1 MRDETDHRNYE
12 DALAS
17 IKKTIE
23 SYEGCTAEE
32 RAALSREIA
41 DLRSIEQKLTSGRVD
56 IALFGEISKG
66 KSSLINALIG
76 RPVARVDVRGGTTI
90 DLRNW
95 TWESC
100 SYKVPGLGESHVV
113 LVDTPGLNEV
123 GGADRARLAREASEK
138 ADLILFV
145 VDADLN
151 AGEAATLI
159 ELVRTRKPVFVV
171 LNKIDRYSPGDR
183 ERLLEIIRRER
194 LPRQIRPEDVIPVSA
209 DPPEREIVT
218 IKPDGS
224 ETSEW
229 SKPAP
234 QVENL
239 RLRILEVLEH
249 EGKAL
254 LVLNA
259 ALFTADRSDKLAA
272 VRVGLREATVNDL
285 IMKFAVIKGTAV
297 AFNPVP
303 VADVLGGT
311 ACDFGMVYQLARI
324 YGYPMTWAKA
334 RQLVNSIASSVASMV
349 AIELLTHTAAGIFK
363 GLTFGW
369 GTVVTA
375 LPQGGV
381 AAFGTYIVGQAT
393 KVYFEN
399 NASWGKGGPKTV
411 VEAIL
416 KSIDK
421 KSVLKEL
428 KQEIRKTM
436 ERNPHAKG
444 GAGM

>member
-1 MRDETDHRNYE
+1 MSHESDHQNYLS
-12 DALAS
+12 ALAS

-23 SYEGCTAEE
+23 TYEGCSEEE
-32 RAALSREIA
+32 RSALTREIA
-41 DLRSIEQKLTSGRVD
+41 ELRSIEEKLTAGRVD
-56 IALFGEISKG
+56 IVLFGEISKG

-76 RPVARVDVRGGTTI
+76 QSVAKVDVRGGTTI

-100 SYKVPGLGESHVV
+100 SYRIPGLGESCVV

-123 GGADRARLAREASEK
+123 DGSDRARLAREASEK

-151 AGEAATLI
+151 SSEAATLI
-159 ELVRTRKPVFVV
+159 ELVRTRKPIFVV
-171 LNKIDRYSPGDR
+171 LNKIDRYSRQDR
-183 ERLLEIIRRER
+183 ERLLGIIRKERIPRE
-194 LPRQIRPEDVIPVSA
+194 ITPEDVIPVSA
-209 DPPEREIVT
+209 DPPEREVIT
-218 IKPDGS
+218 IKPDGT

-229 SKPAP
+229 LKPEP
-234 QVENL
+234 QVESL
-239 RLRILEVLEH
+239 RLRILEVLEN

-259 ALFTADRSDKLAA
+259 ALFTADRSDKLAS
-272 VRVGLREATVNDL
+272 VRVRLREEKVNDM
-285 IMKFAVIKGTAV
+285 IRRFAVVKGTAV

-324 YGYPMTWAKA
+324 YGYPMSWAKA
-334 RQLVNSIASSVASMV
+334 RELVNSIASSVASMV
-349 AIELLTHTAAGIFK
+349 AIELMTHTAAGIFK
-363 GLTFGW
+363 GLTLGW

-393 KVYFEN
+393 KIYFEN
-399 NASWGKGGPKTV
+399 NASWGRGGPKPV
-411 VEAIL
+411 VEEIL
-416 KSIDK
+416 KTIDK
-421 KSVLKEL
+421 KSVLTEL
-428 KQEIRKTM
+428 KKEIQKSL
-436 ERNPHAKG
+436 ERNKHAKRQP
-444 GAGM
+444 AG

>member
-1 MRDETDHRNYE
+1 MSHDTDHQNYLN
-12 DALAS
+12 ALAS

-23 SYEGCTAEE
+23 SYEGCSEDE
-32 RAALSREIA
+32 RAALTREIA
-41 DLRSIEQKLTSGRVD
+41 ELRSIEEKLTSGRVD
-56 IALFGEISKG
+56 IVLFGEISKG

-76 RPVARVDVRGGTTI
+76 QAVAKVDVRGGTTI

-100 SYKVPGLGESHVV
+100 SYRIPGLGDSYVV

-123 GGADRARLAREASEK
+123 EGSDRAKLAREASEK

-151 AGEAATLI
+151 SSEAATLI
-159 ELVRTRKPVFVV
+159 DLVRTRKPIFVV
-171 LNKIDRYSPGDR
+171 LNKIDRYSKPDR
-183 ERLLEIIRRER
+183 ERLLSVIRKER
-194 LPRQIRPEDVIPVSA
+194 IPRQIQAEDVIPVSA
-209 DPPEREIVT
+209 DPPEREVIT
-218 IKPDGS
+218 IRPDGT

-229 SKPAP
+229 VKPEP

-239 RLRILEVLEH
+239 RLRILEVLEK
-249 EGKAL
+249 EGKAI

-259 ALFTADRSDKLAA
+259 ALFTADRSDKLAS
-272 VRVGLREATVNDL
+272 VRVRLREAKVNDM
-285 IMKFAVIKGTAV
+285 IRRFAVVKGTAV

-311 ACDFGMVYQLARI
+311 ACDFGMVYQLARV

-334 RQLVNSIASSVASMV
+334 RELVNSIAGSVASMV
-349 AIELLTHTAAGIFK
+349 AIELVTHTAAGIFK
-363 GLTFGW
+363 GLTLGW

-393 KVYFEN
+393 KIYFEN
-399 NASWGKGGPKTV
+399 NASWGKGGPKPV
-411 VEAIL
+411 VEEIL
-416 KSIDK
+416 KTIDK
-421 KSVLKEL
+421 KSVLQEL
-428 KQEIRKTM
+428 KQEIQKTL
-436 ERNPHAKG
+436 ERNKHARRQP
-444 GAGM
+444 AG

>member
-1 MRDETDHRNYE
+1 MTHETDHENYLN
-12 DALAS
+12 ALAS

-23 SYEGCTAEE
+23 SYEGCSEEE
-32 RAALSREIA
+32 RAALTREIA
-41 DLRSIEQKLTSGRVD
+41 ELRSIEDKLTSGRVD
-56 IALFGEISKG
+56 IVVFGEISKG

-76 RPVARVDVRGGTTI
+76 KPVAKVDVRGGTTI

-95 TWESC
+95 TWEDC
-100 SYKVPGLGESHVV
+100 SYQIPGLGDSHVV

-123 GGADRARLAREASEK
+123 RGEDREKLAREASEK

-145 VDADLN
+145 VDGDLN
-151 AGEAATLI
+151 SSEAATLI
-159 ELVRTRKPVFVV
+159 ELVKTRKPVFVV
-171 LNKIDRYSPGDR
+171 LNKIDRYSRSDR
-183 ERLLEIIRRER
+183 ERLLRIIRKER
-194 LPRQIRPEDVIPVSA
+194 IPRQIDPDDVIPVSA
-209 DPPEREIVT
+209 DPPEREVIT
-218 IKPDGS
+218 IKPDGT
-224 ETSEW
+224 ETREW
-229 SKPAP
+229 VKPAP
-234 QVENL
+234 EVENL

-259 ALFTADRSDKLAA
+259 ALFTADRSDKLAS
-272 VRVGLREATVNDL
+272 VRVHLRDAKVNDI
-285 IMKFAVIKGTAV
+285 IMRFAVLKGTAV

-311 ACDFGMVYQLARI
+311 ACDFAMVYQLARV
-324 YGYPMTWAKA
+324 YGYSMSWNKA
-334 RQLVNSIASSVASMV
+334 RKLVNSIAGSVASMV
-349 AIELLTHTAAGIFK
+349 AIELITHTAAGVFK
-363 GLTFGW
+363 GLTLGW

-399 NASWGKGGPKTV
+399 NASWGKGGPKPV
-411 VEAIL
+411 VEELL

-428 KQEIRKTM
+428 KDEIQKTI
-436 ERNPHAKG
+436 ERNKHARRQA
-444 GAGM
+444 AG